1 MGKARFSITRINNAS
16 VLINLDGH
24 YILTDPYFIDV
35 PFIGVTEQAVI
46 SAIDLPPLTAIIGC
60 HDVIDHWQ
68 MEGLQDYPH
77 NKDDVQ
83 ILVAMEGQVA
93 AAKKAGF
100 NNAEVLSWGSI
111 RHFTN
116 GVTIESVEAQKMLK
130 WTVNNYVIRLKDTA
144 IFFGSEARD
153 IPPLAAYHKQHG
165 AVDVALLPV
174 NGVYLMSCYQL
185 VMRAEEAVK
194 GARTLGAKTLF
205 VIHDAHKSR
214 PLFLPI
220 KSSGED
226 AERAAAQLED
236 LNVVRVPTGQEWAVQ

>member
-1 MGKARFSITRINNAS
+1 M
-16 VLINLDGH
+16 
-24 YILTDPYFIDV
+24 IDK
-35 PFIGVTEQAVI
+35 
-46 SAIDLPPLTAIIGC
+46 
-60 HDVIDHWQ
+60 DV
-68 MEGLQDYPH
+68 
-77 NKDDVQ
+77 
-83 ILVAMEGQVA
+83 
-93 AAKKAGF
+93 F
-100 NNAEVLSWGSI
+100 
-111 RHFTN
+111 
-116 GVTIESVEAQKMLK
+116 
-130 WTVNNYVIRLKDTA
+130 

-153 IPPLAAYHKQHG
+153 IPPLTAYHKQHG